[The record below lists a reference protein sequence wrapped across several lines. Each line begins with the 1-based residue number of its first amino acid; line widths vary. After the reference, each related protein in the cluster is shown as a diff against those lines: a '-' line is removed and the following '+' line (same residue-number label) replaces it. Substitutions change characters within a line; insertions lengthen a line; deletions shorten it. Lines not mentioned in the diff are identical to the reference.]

1 MKFSSPLLQ
10 FARLSIAV
18 GICLVFGVNDA
29 SARIRYRPSPRGIPA
44 QRASGG
50 TRGTPAQSCTTG
62 NQPMTAVSPVE
73 NLGFTTEGYP
83 EFQWYMPENTVS
95 HLEFWLYEQDPDTGV
110 DSPIYQSTFIT
121 SQSEG
126 IATLQL
132 PETAGLPPLEVGQT
146 YHWTVSAQC
155 DVNAFQAD
163 MFVDGWIERIEV
175 DAELQTQMAEASGD
189 LERAAIAAENSL
201 WFDATQ
207 LLSRHIMQNPDDI
220 EAQSEFES
228 LLQSVNLDAIAGAPL
243 LMP

>member
-18 GICLVFGVNDA
+18 GICLVFGINDA

-50 TRGTPAQSCTTG
+50 TRGEPPALCTTG

-73 NLGFTTEGYP
+73 NLGFTTEAYP
-83 EFQWYMPENTVS
+83 EFHWYMPENTVS
-95 HLEFWLYEQDPDTGV
+95 LIEFWLYESDAETGV
-110 DSPIYQSTFIT
+110 DSPIYQSVFVT

-132 PETAGLPPLEVGQT
+132 PEAAGLPPLEVGQT
-146 YHWTVSAQC
+146 YHWVVSAHC
-155 DVNAFQAD
+155 DVDAIQAD
-163 MFVDGWIERIEV
+163 MVVDGWIERIEA
-175 DAELQTQMAEASGD
+175 DADLQTQMDAAATNV
-189 LERAAIAAENSL
+189 ERAAIAAENSL

-207 LLSRHIMQNPDDI
+207 LLSSHIMQNPDDL

-228 LLQSVNLDAIAGAPL
+228 LLQSVNLDAIADAPL